1 MTLKINLVLLSIFKN
16 NVQVP
21 FIYDFRKLF
30 NKMFFHYQQNVGIGM
45 QRNNSDPDQ
54 QFTVRQEWQSNEESG
69 WKGEK

>member
-30 NKMFFHYQQNVGIGM
+30 NKMFFLYTVQTKRRNRDAAKQFGSGPAIHCQTGM
-45 QRNNSDPDQ
+45 A
-54 QFTVRQEWQSNEESG
+54 E
-69 WKGEK
+69 